1 MTMGYVLQVDLRIK
15 RDKVD
20 AFMKKLLENAAHA
33 RTEPGCRHFDVLV
46 DPADAT
52 RAMLYE
58 IYDDE
63 AAFDA
68 HRQTEH
74 FKLYAAEAV
83 PLLESRERHVWQL
96 ANGQE

>member
-1 MTMGYVLQVDLRIK
+1 MTMSYVLQVDLRIK
-15 RDKVD
+15 RENVD
-20 AFMKKLLENAAHA
+20 AFMKKVLENAAHA

-46 DPADAT
+46 DPKDPT

-63 AAFDA
+63 RAFEA

-83 PLLESRERHVWQL
+83 PMLESRERHIWNL
-96 ANGQE
+96 AGGQK